1 MKQIF
6 YLTLLS
12 LLLGSGV
19 MHAQLQLRLEPV
31 SANMTVGE
39 ERNFNLVVESG
50 FQNIVGVQFTIT
62 FDHSRLEFVEAYP
75 LVDTMIMGQF
85 EGMAMNYI
93 PPPGLPTQ
101 GQGIALSWVD
111 DELKGQSLAPGT
123 ALATVRLRAKSAGSS
138 MLRVT
143 CDTDKYI
150 CEVVHENGNLINLVT
165 QPATINVLGSGNNLT
180 VTAGAI
186 TAGAGSTACVP
197 VTVNNFMDV
206 SVMGFG
212 MNWETNILTFSHL
225 QNCNPVLGLDCNPPF
240 PNSSFGVFADNLL
253 VSWFSLNSA
262 TLPNGSI
269 LFEVCFDVAGN
280 LGQTDFIT
288 FDPDPEF
295 RNDDGD
301 LIPVNT
307 IGGSVTIGN
316 VRNVIL
322 DIADRNVCAEDTF
335 CVPIHVDKFTD
346 IVGIQTFLTYDP
358 AKATLVDIKGCNP
371 KLGYA
376 ACGLG
381 TFDFQLTNDTLTM
394 LFIDP
399 SPMFDGV
406 TLDSG
411 EVMINVCFENLMA
424 EGDSMEIKFLTS
436 KDPNVSEALDVD
448 GEIGLIQRNGWVKTI
463 QCDCNLAVGAT
474 LITKVTCPGGNN
486 GAINLIVSGGSG
498 NFTYTW
504 NPVLPNTK
512 NPTGLT
518 AGTYR
523 VTITDN
529 TIPNCSWTSNNIN
542 VSQPD
547 VFMLTPTVV
556 HETCVGT
563 MDGSITL
570 GITGGT
576 GPFQVNW
583 GGGLTGNPIMNLSG
597 GSYTP
602 TITDFAGCT
611 FAGTA
616 ITVNSTSI
624 NPVPLVT
631 QISCF
636 GANNGAINLQLD
648 PVGGPYTVTW
658 MPQTAGSGQSIS
670 NLPPGTY
677 FPTVLSAGGCEVQ
690 LEGIQIFQPDQI
702 VATPNIVNVVCN
714 GEATGSITLNVS
726 GGVSPYDY
734 NWPGNIT
741 TKDRANLT
749 AGSYPLTITDD
760 SGCTR
765 AFSFSVVNS
774 NPAITVSGTTTPAV
788 SGMDNGGI
796 VLTVGGG
803 LSPYTYLWSPNGA
816 TTKDLTGVAAGSYTV
831 VVTDANG
838 CTKSHTIVVNAVGE
852 ENIFFV
858 KSEYDGF
865 NTSCD
870 GACDGTLVALPP
882 SSAVLPL
889 SYKWGASAGGSTNAA
904 LFDLCKGM
912 YSVTITDANNKVF
925 TGSTTLSGPPPWS
938 INAQSAG
945 EPPVASAFVSVNGVF
960 QQPYEFLWSTG
971 ETSDVISEL
980 DAGTYCVSVTN
991 GRGCTK
997 TACVEI
1003 FDMDC
1008 LLSREVITPNGD
1020 NHNDVLIITC
1030 VQDERYM
1037 NNELNIFNRWGQ
1049 LVYSTMNY
1057 ANDWGGISQGGNDL
1071 PEDVYFFVLEYET
1084 QLGEKEILKGSFNI
1098 LR

>member
-1 MKQIF
+1 
-6 YLTLLS
+6 
-12 LLLGSGV
+12 
-19 MHAQLQLRLEPV
+19 
-31 SANMTVGE
+31 
-39 ERNFNLVVESG
+39 
-50 FQNIVGVQFTIT
+50 
-62 FDHSRLEFVEAYP
+62 
-75 LVDTMIMGQF
+75 
-85 EGMAMNYI
+85 MNYN

-101 GQGIALSWVD
+101 GAGIALNWIDVG
-111 DELKGQSLAPGT
+111 LQGQTLAPGT
-123 ALATVRLRAKSAGSS
+123 AIARVRLRAKATGSS

-143 CDTDKYI
+143 CDNDLYT
-150 CEVVHENGNLINLVT
+150 CEVVHENGNLLTLVT

-180 VTAGAI
+180 VTAGAV
-186 TAGAGSTACVP
+186 TAASGTTACVP
-197 VTVNNFMDV
+197 VTVNNFSEV
-206 SVMGFG
+206 AVMAFG
-212 MNWETNILTFSHL
+212 MNWQTNILTFSHL

-240 PNSSFGVFADNLL
+240 PNSSFGVFPDNLL
-253 VSWFSLNSA
+253 VSWFSTNSA

-269 LFEVCFDVAGN
+269 LFEVCFDVVGN
-280 LGQTDFIT
+280 LGQTDLVNFSPT
-288 FDPDPEF
+288 QEF

-301 LIPVNT
+301 LLPVNT

-322 DIADRNVCAEDTF
+322 DLADRNVCAEDTF

-358 AKATLVDIKGCNP
+358 AKATLIDIKGCNP

-411 EVMINVCFENLMA
+411 EVMLNVCFENHMA
-424 EGDSMEIKFLTS
+424 EGDSMLVKFLNS

-448 GEIGLIQRNGWVKTI
+448 GVIGLVQHNGWVRTI
-463 QCDCNLAVGAT
+463 QCDCNLGVGAT
-474 LITKVTCPGGNN
+474 LITKVTCPGGSN

-498 NFTYTW
+498 SFTYTW
-504 NPVLPNTK
+504 NPALPNTK

-611 FAGTA
+611 FAGSA
-616 ITVNSTSI
+616 ISVNSTSI
-624 NPVPLVT
+624 NPTPMVT

-648 PVGGPYTVTW
+648 PAGGPYTVTW
-658 MPQTAGSGQSIS
+658 MPQTAGTGQSIN
-670 NLPPGTY
+670 NLPPGMY

-690 LEGIQIFQPDQI
+690 LEGIQIVQPEQI
-702 VATPNIVNVVCN
+702 NATSNIVNVVCN
-714 GEATGSITLNVS
+714 GTATGSITLNVS
-726 GGVSPYDY
+726 GGVPPYTF

-749 AGSYPLTITDD
+749 AGSYPLTITDG

-765 AFSFSVVNS
+765 TFSFSVVNS

-788 SGMDNGGI
+788 SGMNNGGI
-796 VLTVGGG
+796 VLTVAGG

-816 TTKDLTGVAAGSYTV
+816 TTKDLTGLAAGTYTV
-831 VVTDANG
+831 LVTDING
-838 CTKSHTIVVNAVGE
+838 CTKMDTIVVNAVGE

-882 SSAVLPL
+882 SVAVLPL

-904 LFDLCKGM
+904 LFDLCMGT
-912 YSVTITDANNKVF
+912 YSVTITDGTGKVF
-925 TGSTTLSGPPPWS
+925 TGTTSLSAPSPWT
-938 INAQSAG
+938 IQVVKDG
-945 EPPVASAFVSVNGVF
+945 EPPFGSVLVF
-960 QQPYEFLWSTG
+960 ISGPLQQPYDFLWSTG
-971 ETSDVISEL
+971 ETSDKI
-980 DAGTYCVSVTN
+980 DANDFGEYCVTVTN
-991 GRGCTK
+991 SRGCTK
-997 TACVEI
+997 KSCINIVVKEDI
-1003 FDMDC
+1003 DC
-1008 LLSREVITPNGD
+1008 LTAREVITPNGD
-1020 NHNDVLIITC
+1020 GKNDYFKIECLGTDV
-1030 VQDERYM
+1030 RFM
-1037 NNELNIFNRWGQ
+1037 NYELNIFNRWGQ
-1049 LVYSTMNY
+1049 LVYTTIDY
-1057 ANDWGGISQGGNDL
+1057 KDDWPENNSGGYQL